1 MALPE
6 LDGFSF
12 HRVIGRGGSATVY
25 LALQAPFDR
34 QVAVKVYQ
42 GQITDDQAQRVF
54 EKECKAIGK
63 LSSQQGIAAFHSA
76 GLLSDGA
83 PYLVMQYYPKGSL
96 AGRVRA
102 SGPLEVDEVVG
113 IARRIG
119 TALAATHAAGV
130 IHRDVKP
137 ENMLIDDA
145 DQAVLAD
152 FGISAIGGV
161 TSSRS
166 VMGFS
171 PSHVAPEVLNGA
183 QAGES
188 ADLYSFASS
197 LYVLLEGR
205 SPFDGAE
212 DGHPGAMLVR
222 VLQQDAPPLTRSDVP
237 PALGAL
243 ILRSLAKT
251 PEDRP
256 ADMTTFLEE
265 LEVAVRADAIT
276 VPEALSDPVDYEV
289 DDATVLRSSLVDARE
304 VDSLEMGTEVR
315 SRGEVAAVL
324 AATDATGGD
333 PDEPSLQD
341 ATVLRSAA
349 SAAVVTEP
357 VAEQEP
363 ETSESEVSDN
373 DEDPTYVDVEG
384 VEWWWDGSSWNC
396 WVAETWVPVPGIDPI
411 GLVDADQWEVS
422 QGSDTAGPELSSPAG
437 TGREMQRFAG
447 GSPYSFCP
455 GCKHGNYGPDAEHSC
470 GVW

>member
-183 QAGES
+183 RAGES
-188 ADLYSFASS
+188 ADLYSFTSS

-205 SPFDGAE
+205 GPFDGAE

-265 LEVAVRADAIT
+265 LEVAVRADAIP

-349 SAAVVTEP
+349 SAAVVMEP

-396 WVAETWVPVPGIDPI
+396 WVAERWVPIPGFDPS
-411 GLVDADQWEVS
+411 GLVDACLLY
-422 QGSDTAGPELSSPAG
+422 TSP
-437 TGREMQRFAG
+437 
-447 GSPYSFCP
+447 SPRDS
-455 GCKHGNYGPDAEHSC
+455 
-470 GVW
+470 

>member
-6 LDGFSF
+6 LDGFTF
-12 HRVIGRGGSATVY
+12 DRVIGRGGSATVY

-63 LSSQQGIAAFHSA
+63 LSSQQGIAAFYSA

-96 AGRVRA
+96 AGQVRA
-102 SGPLEVDEVVG
+102 SGSLEVDEVVG

-171 PSHVAPEVLNGA
+171 PSHVAPEVLHGA
-183 QAGES
+183 RAGES

-205 SPFDGAE
+205 GPFDGAE

-265 LEVAVRADAIT
+265 LEVAVRRAKAFVFT
-276 VPEALSDPVDYEV
+276 ALVG
-289 DDATVLRSSLVDARE
+289 A
-304 VDSLEMGTEVR
+304 
-315 SRGEVAAVL
+315 
-324 AATDATGGD
+324 
-333 PDEPSLQD
+333 
-341 ATVLRSAA
+341 
-349 SAAVVTEP
+349 
-357 VAEQEP
+357 
-363 ETSESEVSDN
+363 
-373 DEDPTYVDVEG
+373 
-384 VEWWWDGSSWNC
+384 SSWRIGRGSG
-396 WVAETWVPVPGIDPI
+396 PIDHL
-411 GLVDADQWEVS
+411 GWN
-422 QGSDTAGPELSSPAG
+422 
-437 TGREMQRFAG
+437 R
-447 GSPYSFCP
+447 
-455 GCKHGNYGPDAEHSC
+455 
-470 GVW
+470 